1 MRLPLL
7 QRIFPIIATTG
18 SQWKKHCTLKR
29 SQLGVFSWKKNALVA
44 ALTIFVNGHLYE

>member
-18 SQWKKHCTLKR
+18 SQWKKTLH
-29 SQLGVFSWKKNALVA
+29 SQALTARCFQLEKNALVA